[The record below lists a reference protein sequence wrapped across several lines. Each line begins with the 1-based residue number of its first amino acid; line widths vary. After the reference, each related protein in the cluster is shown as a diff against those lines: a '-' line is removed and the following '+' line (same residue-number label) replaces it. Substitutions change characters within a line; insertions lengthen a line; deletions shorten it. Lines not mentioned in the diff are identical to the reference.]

1 MSETVSFDRDK
12 LDSFAELK
20 PNLLLIAE
28 KPLEND
34 KDVVFDSEEGQNYL
48 NLCSRSKFKT
58 VLTHVTYVNDSKELN
73 FVRDILFSILT
84 KYKENNCL
92 DLYNLVFAFVGD
104 KAFNAFKND
113 YYSVF
118 LDQKNRITL
127 DSVAKVFKVS
137 MDDVNKYYTF
147 NIPYVILP
155 DVDENKNNIINLLE
169 TVSRNKKSIENPY
182 STTAVAIKKLEF
194 ILDMHEKGVLKSF
207 CIEGKINKETRKFEY
222 CKLYDKQSNQAIFY
236 NNKDEICKND
246 SIDVI
251 KLFQT
256 TLVKAVTTIPVYGEN
271 IKEVI
276 DAFGKYKDQIRIA
289 TEEEIKSEDVLEKD
303 FRVYGSA
310 NGEPSAWYDK
320 WHKEAFLPKL
330 KNELREKD
338 KARRR
343 NTIKQDGYLDEHKY
357 EWIYDIEVFKEDW
370 LFVAKTIDGE
380 NKVICWNDPEHLKLW
395 ISNKILIGFNN
406 AAYDNNVIKYAMAY
420 PQLVENYMSSKD
432 KNTKEP
438 LTVKQYSDLIINE
451 DSGKDVSLNASV
463 PNFLSWDI
471 SFHLPFDVRRNSLK
485 KLTMSVLNKKNYD
498 SSVPFDI
505 DRKLTKYEREE
516 VEKYCEMDVD
526 NTLELFLPDPEDVKA
541 KELDP
546 KHEMRTFA
554 RESYDIR
561 WNMIVEYFMTPRTL
575 SNKSASFAGKVLCG
589 EDAKADLQN
598 KTKIVNGRK
607 VFYSIPEL
615 AEKELAGTELLEFYH
630 KHQENP
636 NYITEKFECYLG
648 PHDDSHLYQFGFG
661 GLHQALINFGST
673 NLVNMDVASLYPS
686 LLVQYGLMSRGAKAN
701 PGSYEEVYH
710 KRLEAKKLSKTTHE
724 LKYQLLNEGLKLILN
739 SAIGAML
746 SDYNPLYDTWS
757 NSTICVHGQLLI
769 FILAKR
775 LFDAGFNIVQTN
787 TDGIMIEKQDDVD
800 FMPIAEQWMKDTR
813 LVLEFDDIKI
823 LQQNNVNNYYCEFTN
838 GKIKSKGFY
847 LSNEKFGKATS
858 KILCNLV
865 TERAPLEGTE
875 PRDFVIFKR
884 HGIGEIY
891 DGKTREKLEGRSLA
905 FVVGYPNDPRTQ
917 SYYSRSRNEREV
929 VKKDEKGKPILNQYG
944 EQVMEKINSESK
956 ISGFTDYMLLVDDLN
971 TLKLEEINTREYINF
986 AKNLLGKEE
995 DFGPYYTEGY
1005 LKSDEPTFMQA
1016 LNPFKN
1022 NTDPYPTKAG
1032 MINRNFLFECDYLT
1046 KEEQEEMIKRVEEYT
1061 YRIVWSGHRSYHIV
1075 VRIDAPIPSTKYRK
1089 VWEFLRSKLRF
1100 TGADEMCNQPSRY
1113 TRVPDQI
1120 NPKTGE
1126 MQTLYSERKYVFN
1139 TEKILEDLPVLH
1151 EKQITP
1157 TKFKGEP
1164 TIEALQKH
1172 IAKQDWSEG
1181 NRFAACQ
1188 KLSPCLI
1195 SLVSLETLYE
1205 MIPCKLDKDH
1215 KYVIRSKRRAWEK
1228 EKAEEESCPDV
1239 YEIIDGKVV

>member
-1 MSETVSFDRDK
+1 MSEIVSFDRDK
-12 LDSFAELK
+12 FDSFAEVK
-20 PNLLLIAE
+20 PNLILIAE
-28 KPLEND
+28 KPLDND
-34 KDVVFDSEEGQNYL
+34 SKFVFDSEEGQNYL
-48 NLCSRSKFKT
+48 NLCSKSRFKSI
-58 VLTHVTYVNDSKELN
+58 LTHITYVNDTKNTN
-73 FVRDILFSILT
+73 FVKDILFSILEEYL
-84 KYKENNCL
+84 KRKSL
-92 DLYNLVFAFVGD
+92 DLYNVVFAFVGD
-104 KAFNAFKND
+104 KAFNAFKDAEN
-113 YYSVF
+113 SVY
-118 LDQKNRITL
+118 LDGKNRIVV
-127 DSVAKVFKVS
+127 DSINKIINIS
-137 MDDVNKYYTF
+137 MDDVNKYHSF
-147 NIPYVILP
+147 MIPYVILP
-155 DVDENKNNIINLLE
+155 NINENKQNLVNLLNE
-169 TVSRNKKSIENPY
+169 VSKNKKSIENPY
-182 STTAVAIKKLEF
+182 CSTAVAIHKLEF
-194 ILDMHEKGVLKSF
+194 IMDMYNKGVLKSF
-207 CIEGKINKETRKFEY
+207 CIEGKINKDSKKFEY
-222 CKLYDKQSNQAIFY
+222 CKLYDKQSNQTIFY

-246 SIDVI
+246 SLETI
-251 KLFQT
+251 KLFHT
-256 TLVKAVTTIPVYGEN
+256 SLLNAITTIPVYGEN
-271 IKEVI
+271 INEIIDCFGRHKE
-276 DAFGKYKDQIRIA
+276 KIRIA
-289 TEEEIKSEDVLEKD
+289 TEEEIHSEDVLEKD
-303 FRVYGSA
+303 FRVYGSP
-310 NGEPSAWYDK
+310 NGDSSNWYDK
-320 WHKEAFLPKL
+320 WYKEAFLPKL
-330 KNELREKD
+330 KEQIKEKD
-338 KARRR
+338 KIRGR
-343 NTIKQDGYLDEHKY
+343 NSLKQDGYLDEHKY

-380 NKVICWNDPEHLKLW
+380 NKVICWNDPEKLKLW

-420 PQLVENYMSSKD
+420 PQLVENYKLSKNRD
-432 KNTKEP
+432 VKEP

-451 DSGKDVSLNASV
+451 DSGKDISLNVSV

-505 DRKLTKYEREE
+505 NRKLTKYEREE
-516 VEKYCEMDVD
+516 VEKYCEMDVN
-526 NTLELFLPDPEDVKA
+526 NTLDLFLPDPEDVKK
-541 KELDP
+541 KEENP
-546 KHEMRTFA
+546 KWEMRTFA

-598 KTKIVNGRK
+598 TVRVINGRR
-607 VFYSIPEL
+607 VYYSIPEL
-615 AEKELAGTELLEFYH
+615 AEKELAGTEVLEFYH

-686 LLVQYGLMSRGAKAN
+686 LLVQYSLMSRGAKVN

-865 TERAPLEGTE
+865 TGQSPLEGTE

-929 VKKDEKGKPILNQYG
+929 VKKDENGKPVLNQYG

-956 ISGFTDYMLLVDDLN
+956 ISGFTDHMLLVDDLN

-995 DFGPYYTEGY
+995 D
-1005 LKSDEPTFMQA
+1005 
-1016 LNPFKN
+1016 FKN

-1126 MQTLYSERKYVFN
+1126 MQTLYSEKKYVFN
-1139 TEKILEDLPVLH
+1139 TEKLLEELPPLK
-1151 EKQITP
+1151 EKEVKP

-1164 TIEALQKH
+1164 TIDALKKH
-1172 IAKQDWSEG
+1172 ISKQDWSEG
-1181 NRFAACQ
+1181 NRFTACQ

-1195 SLVSLETLYE
+1195 SLVTLDELYN
-1205 MIPCKLDKDH
+1205 MIPCKLEKDH
-1215 KYVIRSKRRAWEK
+1215 KYVIRSKKRMWEK
-1228 EKAEEESCPDV
+1228 QKADEESYPDV
-1239 YEIIDGKVV
+1239 FE

>member
-1 MSETVSFDRDK
+1 MSEVASFVRDK
-12 LDSFAELK
+12 LDSFAQIKL
-20 PNLLLIAE
+20 NLILFAE

-34 KDVVFDSEEGQNYL
+34 TEVVFDSKEGQNYL
-48 NLCSRSKFKT
+48 NLCTQSKFKAI
-58 VLTHVTYVNDSKELN
+58 VTHVSYIDDSNDSN
-73 FVRDILFSILT
+73 YVRDVLFSILT
-84 KYKENNCL
+84 KYHEKNCL
-92 DLYNLVFAFVGD
+92 DLNNIVFGFIGE
-104 KAFNAFKND
+104 KAYNAFKRD
-113 YYSVF
+113 Y
-118 LDQKNRITL
+118 
-127 DSVAKVFKVS
+127 DSVMLEDGNNIIMDKEAKTFLLH
-137 MDDVNKYYTF
+137 MDDVNKYCNF
-147 NIPYVILP
+147 IVPYVILP
-155 DVDENKNNIINLLE
+155 GLDENKQNIVTLL
-169 TVSRNKKSIENPY
+169 NKSCEKKKGIEDPY
-182 STTAVAIKKLEF
+182 STTGQAIKKLEF
-194 ILDMHEKGVLKSF
+194 IIDMHKKGALKSF
-207 CIEGKINKETRKFEY
+207 LIEGKINKDTHKFEY
-222 CKLYDKQSNQAIFY
+222 CKLFDKQSNQTIFY
-236 NNKDEICKND
+236 NRNDEICKND
-246 SIDVI
+246 SLDVL
-251 KLFQT
+251 KLFNT
-256 TLVKAVTTIPVYGEN
+256 RLVEAITSIPVYGEN
-271 IKEVI
+271 IQEVI
-276 DAFGKYKDQIRIA
+276 DCFGKYKNSIRIA
-289 TEEEIKSEDVLEKD
+289 TEEEITSEDVLEKD
-303 FRVYGSA
+303 FRVYGSP
-310 NGEPSAWYDK
+310 NGEPSQWYDK
-320 WHKEAFLPKL
+320 WRTEAFEPKL
-330 KNELREKD
+330 KAVIKEKD

-343 NTIKQDGYLDEHKY
+343 NTLKQDGYLDEHKY
-357 EWIYDIEVFKEDW
+357 EWVYDIEVFKEDW
-370 LFVAKTIDGE
+370 LLVAKTLDGE
-380 NKVICWNDPEHLKLW
+380 NKVICWNDPEKLKLW
-395 ISNKILIGFNN
+395 IANKILIGFNN

-420 PQLVENYMSSKD
+420 PKLMENYLSSTEQ
-432 KNTKEP
+432 NTKEP
-438 LTVKQYSDLIINE
+438 LTVKEYSDVIINE
-451 DSGKDVSLNASV
+451 ESEKEVTIGAGI

-485 KLTMSVLNKKNYD
+485 KLTMSVLNRKNYD
-498 SSVPFDI
+498 SSVAFDI
-505 DRKLTKYEREE
+505 DRKLTKWEREE

-526 NTLELFLPDPEDVKA
+526 NTLDLFLPDPEDVKA

-561 WNMIVEYFMTPRTL
+561 WNMIVEYFMTPKTL

-589 EDAKADLQN
+589 EDAKPDLQN
-598 KTKIVNGRK
+598 RTKMVDGRR
-607 VFYSIPEL
+607 VYYSIPEL

-636 NYITEKFECYLG
+636 DYITEKFECYLG

-673 NLVNMDVASLYPS
+673 DLVNMDVASLYPS
-686 LLVQYGLMSRGAKAN
+686 LLVQYNLMSRGAKAN
-701 PGSYEEVYH
+701 PGSYEQVYH

-757 NSTICVHGQLLI
+757 NSTVCVHGQLLI

-787 TDGIMIEKQDDVD
+787 TDGIMIEKQPDKD
-800 FMPIAEQWMKDTR
+800 FMPIAEKWMEETR

-865 TERAPLEGTE
+865 RNQPPLDGTV

-944 EQVMEKINSESK
+944 EQVMEKVNSESK
-956 ISGFTDYMLLVDDLN
+956 ISGFTEHMLLVDDLN
-971 TLKLEEINTREYINF
+971 SLKMEEINTREYINF
-986 AKNLLGKEE
+986 ARNLLGKEE
-995 DFGPYYTEGY
+995 VFGPYFVEGSY
-1005 LKSDEPTFMQA
+1005 LKSDEPTNLQA
-1016 LNPFKN
+1016 LNPFKD
-1022 NTDPYPTKAG
+1022 NTDPYPTKSG

-1046 KEEQEEMIKRVEEYT
+1046 KEEQEEMIERVKDKT
-1061 YRIVWSGHRSYHIV
+1061 YRVVWSGHRSYHIV
-1075 VRIDAPIPSTKYRK
+1075 VRLTDPVPSTKYKK
-1089 VWEFLRSKLRF
+1089 VWEHLRSKLRF
-1100 TGADEMCNQPSRY
+1100 TGADEMCSLPNKY

-1120 NPKTGE
+1120 NPKTGK
-1126 MQTLYSERKYVFN
+1126 MQTLYSENKYEFN
-1139 TEKILEDLPVLH
+1139 TEELLGSIQRLNNDKPV
-1151 EKQITP
+1151 TP

-1164 TIEALQKH
+1164 TIKALEKH

-1181 NRFAACQ
+1181 NRFIACQ

-1195 SLVSLETLYE
+1195 SLVDLETLYK

-1228 EKAEEESCPDV
+1228 EKAEEESYPDI
-1239 YEIIDGKVV
+1239 Y

>member
-1 MSETVSFDRDK
+1 M
-12 LDSFAELK
+12 
-20 PNLLLIAE
+20 
-28 KPLEND
+28 
-34 KDVVFDSEEGQNYL
+34 
-48 NLCSRSKFKT
+48 
-58 VLTHVTYVNDSKELN
+58 
-73 FVRDILFSILT
+73 
-84 KYKENNCL
+84 
-92 DLYNLVFAFVGD
+92 
-104 KAFNAFKND
+104 
-113 YYSVF
+113 
-118 LDQKNRITL
+118 
-127 DSVAKVFKVS
+127 
-137 MDDVNKYYTF
+137 
-147 NIPYVILP
+147 
-155 DVDENKNNIINLLE
+155 
-169 TVSRNKKSIENPY
+169 
-182 STTAVAIKKLEF
+182 
-194 ILDMHEKGVLKSF
+194 
-207 CIEGKINKETRKFEY
+207 
-222 CKLYDKQSNQAIFY
+222 
-236 NNKDEICKND
+236 
-246 SIDVI
+246 
-251 KLFQT
+251 
-256 TLVKAVTTIPVYGEN
+256 
-271 IKEVI
+271 
-276 DAFGKYKDQIRIA
+276 
-289 TEEEIKSEDVLEKD
+289 
-303 FRVYGSA
+303 
-310 NGEPSAWYDK
+310 
-320 WHKEAFLPKL
+320 
-330 KNELREKD
+330 
-338 KARRR
+338 
-343 NTIKQDGYLDEHKY
+343 
-357 EWIYDIEVFKEDW
+357 
-370 LFVAKTIDGE
+370 
-380 NKVICWNDPEHLKLW
+380 
-395 ISNKILIGFNN
+395 
-406 AAYDNNVIKYAMAY
+406 
-420 PQLVENYMSSKD
+420 
-432 KNTKEP
+432 
-438 LTVKQYSDLIINE
+438 
-451 DSGKDVSLNASV
+451 
-463 PNFLSWDI
+463 SWDI
-471 SFHLPFDVRRNSLK
+471 SFHLPFDIRRNSLK

-526 NTLELFLPDPEDVKA
+526 NTLALFLPDPEDVKA
-541 KELDP
+541 KELNP
-546 KHEMRTFA
+546 KHQMRTFA

-598 KTKIVNGRK
+598 TVRIINGKK
-607 VFYSIPEL
+607 VYYSIPEL

-636 NYITEKFECYLG
+636 NYITEKFEYYLG
-648 PHDDSHLYQFGFG
+648 PCDDSHLYQFGFG

-746 SDYNPLYDTWS
+746 TQYNPLYDTWS

-787 TDGIMIEKQDDVD
+787 TDGIMIEKQNDVD

-865 TERAPLEGTE
+865 TERPPLEGTE

-905 FVVGYPNDPRTQ
+905 FVVGYPNDLRTQ

-929 VKKDEKGKPILNQYG
+929 AKKDENGKPVLDKYG
-944 EQVMEKINSESK
+944 EQVMEKVNSESK
-956 ISGFTDYMLLVDDLN
+956 ISGFTDHMLLVDDLN
-971 TLKLEEINTREYINF
+971 TLNIQEINTREYINF

-1005 LKSDEPTFMQA
+1005 LKSDEPTHIQA

-1022 NTDPYPTKAG
+1022 NTDPYPSKSG

-1046 KEEQEEMIKRVEEYT
+1046 KEEQEEMIKGFEKYT

-1075 VRIDAPIPSTKYRK
+1075 VRIDKPVSSTKYKR
-1089 VWEFLRSKLRF
+1089 VWEELANRLGII
-1100 TGADEMCNQPSRY
+1100 GADEMCNQPSRY
-1113 TRVPDQI
+1113 TRVPNQI

-1126 MQTLYSERKYVFN
+1126 LQSLYSENKYEFDLQ
-1139 TEKILEDLPVLH
+1139 EILDTMSRLH
-1151 EKQITP
+1151 GSKKEVTV

-1164 TIEALQKH
+1164 TIEALEKH

-1181 NRFAACQ
+1181 NRFRACQ
-1188 KLSPCLI
+1188 KLSPVLI
-1195 SLVSLETLYE
+1195 SQVDFATLCD
-1205 MIPCKLDKDH
+1205 MIPCKLEKDH
-1215 KYVIRSKRRAWEK
+1215 KYVIRSKMRNYQK
-1228 EKAEEESCPDV
+1228 QKVTEESYPDV
-1239 YEIIDGKVV
+1239 Y

>member
-1 MSETVSFDRDK
+1 MSEVVDFGRDK
-12 LDSFAELK
+12 LDSFAPIT
-20 PNLLLIAE
+20 PNLILVAE
-28 KPLEND
+28 KPLDND
-34 KDVVFDSEEGQNYL
+34 DKVIFDSKEGQDYL
-48 NLCSRSKFKT
+48 NLCAKTKFKSI
-58 VLTHVTYVNDSKELN
+58 LTHVTYIDDTKDLN
-73 FVRDILFSILT
+73 FVEHILFSILEYYNE
-84 KYKENNCL
+84 KKCL
-92 DLYNLVFAFVGD
+92 DLYNLTFGFIGERSY
-104 KAFNAFKND
+104 NAFIRD
-113 YYSVF
+113 YYSFFSEGENSVSI
-118 LDQKNRITL
+118 DKVEKNLKIHM
-127 DSVAKVFKVS
+127 DKVFKNGHISV
-137 MDDVNKYYTF
+137 
-147 NIPYVILP
+147 PYVVLP
-155 DVDENKNNIINLLE
+155 DIDSNKE
-169 TVSRNKKSIENPY
+169 TIVKGFNDLSNSRKKLINPY
-182 STTAVAIKKLEF
+182 ATTAQTIKKLEF
-194 ILDMHEKGVLKSF
+194 ILDMYKQDCLKSF
-207 CIEGKINKETRKFEY
+207 CIEGKINKETHKFEY
-222 CKLYDKQSNQAIFY
+222 CKFFDKQSNETVFY
-236 NNKDEICKND
+236 NRNDEICEND
-246 SIDVI
+246 SEQVTR
-251 KLFQT
+251 LFND
-256 TLVKAVTTIPVYGEN
+256 TLIQAVTTVPVYGNN
-271 IKEVI
+271 INEVI
-276 DAFGKYKDQIRIA
+276 DCFGRHKDNIRIA
-289 TEEEIKSEDVLEKD
+289 TEEEINSKIDVEKD
-303 FRVYGSA
+303 FRVYGSP
-310 NGEPSAWYDK
+310 NGEPSMWYDK

-330 KNELREKD
+330 KDELKEKD
-338 KARRR
+338 KGRRR
-343 NTIKQDGYLDEHKY
+343 DTAKQDGYLDEHKY

-370 LFVAKTIDGE
+370 LFVAKTLDGE
-380 NKVICWNDPEHLKLW
+380 NKVVCWNDPDNLKLW
-395 ISNKILIGFNN
+395 IANKILIGFNN
-406 AAYDNNVIKYAMAY
+406 AAYDNNVIRYAMSY
-420 PQLVENYMSSKD
+420 DKLVENYKLGKL
-432 KNTKEP
+432 KNNKQP
-438 LTVKQYSDLIINE
+438 LTVKQYSDIIINE
-451 DSGKDVSLNASV
+451 DSNKEVPTCSDV

-485 KLTMSVLNKKNYD
+485 KLTMSVLNRKNYD

-505 DRKLTKYEREE
+505 NRKLTKKERED

-526 NTLELFLPDPEDVKA
+526 NTLDLFLPDPEDVKQ
-541 KELDP
+541 KEINPD
-546 KHEMRTFA
+546 HDMRTFA

-589 EDAKADLQN
+589 EDAKPDLQN
-598 KTKIVNGRK
+598 RTRMIDGRK
-607 VFYSIPEL
+607 VYYSIPEL

-661 GLHQALINFGST
+661 GLHQALINFGSN

-686 LLVQYGLMSRGAKAN
+686 LLVQYNLMSRGAKAN
-701 PGSYEEVYH
+701 PGSYEQVYR
-710 KRLEAKKLSKTTHE
+710 KRLEAKKLSKTSHD
-724 LKYQLLNEGLKLILN
+724 LKYKLLNEGLKLILN

-757 NSTICVHGQLLI
+757 NSTVCVHGQLLI

-787 TDGIMIEKQDDVD
+787 TDGIMIEKQPDKDY
-800 FMPIAEQWMKDTR
+800 MAIAEKWMEETR

-865 TERAPLEGTE
+865 TERPPLEGTE

-929 VKKDEKGKPILNQYG
+929 VKKDEKGKPVLDQYG
-944 EQVMEKINSESK
+944 EQVMEKVNSESK
-956 ISGFTDYMLLVDDLN
+956 ISGFTEHMLLVDDLN
-971 TLKLEEINTREYINF
+971 TLKMEEINTREYINF

-995 DFGPYYTEGY
+995 IFGPYFVEGSF
-1005 LKSDEPTFMQA
+1005 LKSDEPTNLQA

-1022 NTDPYPTKAG
+1022 NTDPYPTKSG

-1046 KEEQEEMIKRVEEYT
+1046 REEQEEMIEKIKQFT

-1075 VRIDAPIPSTKYRK
+1075 VRISDPVPSTKYKR
-1089 VWEFLRSKLRF
+1089 VWEYLRSKLRL
-1100 TGADEMCNQPSRY
+1100 TGADEMCSLPNKY

-1126 MQTLYSERKYVFN
+1126 MQTLYCENKYVFD
-1139 TEKILEDLPVLH
+1139 TEKLLRVLH
-1151 EKQITP
+1151 PLDKNESVKPIT
-1157 TKFKGEP
+1157 FKGVP
-1164 TIEALQKH
+1164 TIAALEKH

-1181 NRFAACQ
+1181 NRFVACQ

-1195 SLVSLETLYE
+1195 SLVSFEKLLE
-1205 MIPCKLDKDH
+1205 MIPCRLEKDH
-1215 KYVIRSKRRAWEK
+1215 KYVIRSKYRAWEK
-1228 EKAEEESCPDV
+1228 QKADEESYPDV
-1239 YEIIDGKVV
+1239 F

>member
-1 MSETVSFDRDK
+1 MSEIESFERDK
-12 LDSFAELK
+12 LDSFAEIR
-20 PNLLLIAE
+20 PNLILFAE
-28 KPLEND
+28 KPLIND
-34 KDVVFDSEEGQNYL
+34 EKVVFDSEEGQNYL
-48 NLCSRSKFKT
+48 NLCAESKFKSI
-58 VLTHVTYVNDSKELN
+58 LTHVTYIKDTKDNN
-73 FVRDILFSILT
+73 FVRDILFDILHN
-84 KYKENNCL
+84 YHENNCL
-92 DLYNLVFAFVGD
+92 DLYNLIFAFIGQ
-104 KAFNAFKND
+104 NAFDAFKED
-113 YYSVF
+113 YNAVY
-118 LDQKNRITL
+118 LDGKNRISI
-127 DSVAKVFKVS
+127 DSVAKVFKIF
-137 MDDVNKYYTF
+137 MNEVNGYHYF
-147 NIPYVILP
+147 DIPYVILP
-155 DVDENKNNIINLLE
+155 DLSENKENLISLLNE
-169 TVSRNKKSIENPY
+169 SCKNKKSIEDPY
-182 STTAVAIKKLEF
+182 ATTGQAIKKLEF
-194 ILDMHEKGVLKSF
+194 IIDMHEKGVLKSF
-207 CIEGKINKETRKFEY
+207 LIEGKINKTTKKFEY
-222 CKLYDKQSNQAIFY
+222 CKFFDKQSNETLFY
-236 NNKDEICKND
+236 NRNDEICKND
-246 SIDVI
+246 LPNVVQ
-251 KLFQT
+251 LFNT
-256 TLVKAVTTIPVYGEN
+256 TLIKAITTIPVYGKN
-271 IKEVI
+271 IEEVI
-276 DAFGKYKDQIRIA
+276 NCFGKHKEEISIA
-289 TEEEIKSEDVLEKD
+289 TEEQILSEDVLEKD

-310 NGEPSAWYDK
+310 NGEPSQWYDK
-320 WHKEAFLPKL
+320 WYTQAFLPKL
-330 KNELREKD
+330 KEQIKEKD
-338 KARRR
+338 KLRRR

-370 LFVAKTIDGE
+370 LFVAKTLDGE
-380 NKVICWNDPEHLKLW
+380 NKVICWNDSEKLKLW
-395 ISNKILIGFNN
+395 IANKILIGFNN
-406 AAYDNNVIKYAMAY
+406 AAYDNNVIKYAMSY
-420 PQLVENYMSSKD
+420 PKLVENYKSGKD
-432 KNTKEP
+432 KNAKVP
-438 LTVKQYSDLIINE
+438 LTVKEYSDIIINADGE
-451 DSGKDVSLNASV
+451 KDVTSVVDV

-505 DRKLTKYEREE
+505 TRKLTKGERED

-526 NTLELFLPDPEDVKA
+526 NTLELFLPDPEDVKQ
-541 KELDP
+541 KELNP

-598 KTKIVNGRK
+598 TTKMINGK
-607 VFYSIPEL
+607 KIYYSIPEL
-615 AEKELAGTELLEFYH
+615 AEKELAGTEVLEFYH
-630 KHQENP
+630 KHQQNP

-686 LLVQYGLMSRGAKAN
+686 LLVQYNLMSRGAKAN

-787 TDGIMIEKQDDVD
+787 TDGIMIEKQDNVD

-865 TERAPLEGTE
+865 TNQSPLDGTE

-884 HGIGEIY
+884 HGLGEIY
-891 DGKTREKLEGRSLA
+891 DGVTRQKLEGRSLA

-917 SYYSRSRNEREV
+917 MYYSRSRNERKV
-929 VKKDEKGKPILNQYG
+929 VKKDEKGKPVLDQYG
-944 EQVMEKINSESK
+944 DQVFEQVNTESK
-956 ISGFTDYMLLVDDLN
+956 ISGFTDHMLLVDDLN
-971 TLKLEEINTREYINF
+971 TLKMEEINTREYINF

-995 DFGPYYTEGY
+995 DFGPYYTETY
-1005 LKSDEPTFMQA
+1005 LKSDEPTFLQA
-1016 LNPFKN
+1016 LNPFKD
-1022 NTDPYPTKAG
+1022 NTEPYPTKSG

-1046 KEEQEEMIKRVEEYT
+1046 KEEQEEMISQVEDKT
-1061 YRIVWSGHRSYHIV
+1061 YRIVWSGNRSYHIV
-1075 VRIDAPIPSTKYRK
+1075 VRLSRPVSSTKYRK
-1089 VWEFLRSKLRF
+1089 IWEYLRNRLGF
-1100 TGADEMCNQPSRY
+1100 VGADEMCSQPSRY

-1120 NPKTGE
+1120 NPKTGQE
-1126 MQTLYSERKYVFN
+1126 QVLRSEYKYEFDTDEILDN
-1139 TEKILEDLPVLH
+1139 MPRLKEKEV
-1151 EKQITP
+1151 KVTQY
-1157 TKFKGEP
+1157 KGEV
-1164 TIEALQKH
+1164 TIKALEKH

-1181 NRFAACQ
+1181 NRFTACQ
-1188 KLSPCLI
+1188 KLSPVLI
-1195 SLVSLETLYE
+1195 SQVDFKTLCD

-1215 KYVIRSKRRAWEK
+1215 KYVIRSKLRYYQRQ
-1228 EKAEEESCPDV
+1228 KAEEESYPDI
-1239 YEIIDGKVV
+1239 Y

>member
-1 MSETVSFDRDK
+1 MSEIVSFERDK
-12 LDSFAELK
+12 LDSFAQIR
-20 PNLLLIAE
+20 PNLILFAE
-28 KPLEND
+28 KPLAND
-34 KDVVFDSEEGQNYL
+34 TEVVFDSKEGQNYL
-48 NLCSRSKFKT
+48 SLCAKSKFKSI
-58 VLTHVTYVNDSKELN
+58 LTHVTYIKDTNNSN
-73 FVRDILFSILT
+73 FVENHLFSILEYYR
-84 KYKENNCL
+84 KRNCL
-92 DLYNLVFAFVGD
+92 DLFNLFFGFIGQESYDAFIEQYNAV
-104 KAFNAFKND
+104 
-113 YYSVF
+113 Y
-118 LDQKNRITL
+118 LDQDNTIAI
-127 DSVAKVFKVS
+127 DSVAKTFKIHMES
-137 MDDVNKYYTF
+137 FNKYYTF
-147 NIPYVILP
+147 TIPYVILP
-155 DVDENKNNIINLLE
+155 NVNENNEFVLNQL
-169 TVSRNKKSIENPY
+169 NKISEHKKDIENPY
-182 STTAVAIKKLEF
+182 CTTAQAIKKLEF
-194 ILDMHEKGVLKSF
+194 IIDMYEKGVLKSF
-207 CIEGKINKETRKFEY
+207 CLEGKINKETHKFEY
-222 CKLYDKQSNQAIFY
+222 CKIYDKQSNQIIFF
-236 NNKDEICKND
+236 NKNDEICKND
-246 SIDVI
+246 SVDVV
-251 KLFQT
+251 KLFHT
-256 TLVKAVTTIPVYGEN
+256 TLIKAVTTIPVYGEN
-271 IKEVI
+271 IQEI
-276 DAFGKYKDQIRIA
+276 INCFGEKHKKSIRIA

-320 WHKEAFLPKL
+320 WQKEAFLPRL
-330 KNELREKD
+330 KEEIREKD
-338 KARRR
+338 KVRKR

-370 LFVAKTIDGE
+370 LFVAKTLDGE
-380 NKVICWNDPEHLKLW
+380 NKVICWNDPDSLKLW
-395 ISNKILIGFNN
+395 IANKILIGFNN
-406 AAYDNNVIKYAMAY
+406 AAYDNNVIKYAMSY
-420 PQLVENYMSSKD
+420 PTLLDNYTKSTD
-432 KNTKEP
+432 KNAKLP
-438 LTVKQYSDLIINE
+438 LTVKEYSDIIINE
-451 DSGKDVSLNASV
+451 DGDKEFPSCSGV

-485 KLTMSVLNKKNYD
+485 KLTMAILNKRNYD

-526 NTLELFLPDPEDVKA
+526 NTLELFLPDPEDVKQ
-541 KELDP
+541 KELNP

-598 KTKIVNGRK
+598 KTKLVNGRK
-607 VFYSIPEL
+607 VYYSIPEL

-746 SDYNPLYDTWS
+746 TQYNPLYDTWS

-800 FMPIAEQWMKDTR
+800 YMPIAEQWMKDTR

-823 LQQNNVNNYYCEFTN
+823 LQQNNVNNYFCEFNN

-865 TERAPLEGTE
+865 TNQPPLEGTT

-891 DGKTREKLEGRSLA
+891 DGVTNQKLEGRSLA

-929 VKKDEKGKPILNQYG
+929 VKKDEKGKPVIDQYG
-944 EQVMEKINSESK
+944 DTVFEKVNSISK
-956 ISGFTDYMLLVDDLN
+956 ISGFTEHMLLVDDLN
-971 TLKLEEINTREYINF
+971 TLQMQEINTREYINF
-986 AKNLLGKEE
+986 AKNLLGKKE
-995 DFGPYYTEGY
+995 DFGPYYTETY
-1005 LKSDEPTFMQA
+1005 LKSDEPTFIQA
-1016 LNPFKN
+1016 LNPFKD
-1022 NTDPYPTKAG
+1022 NTEPYPTKSG
-1032 MINRNFLFECDYLT
+1032 MINQNFLFECDYLT
-1046 KEEQEEMIKRVEEYT
+1046 KEEQEEMISAVEDKT

-1075 VRIDAPIPSTKYRK
+1075 VRLDKPVTSTKYKK
-1089 VWEFLRSKLRF
+1089 VWEYLRNKLGF
-1100 TGADEMCNQPSRY
+1100 IGADEMCNQPSRY

-1126 MQTLYSERKYVFN
+1126 EQTLKSEYKYEFN
-1139 TEKILEDLPVLH
+1139 TDEILDNMPRLKEKEV
-1151 EKQITP
+1151 KVSQY
-1157 TKFKGEP
+1157 KGEI
-1164 TIEALQKH
+1164 TLKALEKH

-1181 NRFAACQ
+1181 NRFTACQ
-1188 KLSPCLI
+1188 KLSPALI
-1195 SLVSLETLYE
+1195 SQVDLKTLCE

-1215 KYVIRSKRRAWEK
+1215 KYVIRSKLRYYERQ
-1228 EKAEEESCPDV
+1228 KAEEESYPDV
-1239 YEIIDGKVV
+1239 Y

>member
-1 MSETVSFDRDK
+1 MSEIVSFDRDK
-12 LDSFAELK
+12 FDSFAEVK
-20 PNLLLIAE
+20 PNLILIAE
-28 KPLEND
+28 KPLDND
-34 KDVVFDSEEGQNYL
+34 SKFVFDSEEGQNYL
-48 NLCSRSKFKT
+48 SLCSKSRFKSI
-58 VLTHVTYVNDSKELN
+58 LTHITYVNDTKDIN
-73 FVRDILFSILT
+73 FIKDILFLILEEYL
-84 KYKENNCL
+84 KRKNL
-92 DLYNLVFAFVGD
+92 DLYNIVFAFVGG
-104 KAFNAFKND
+104 KAFNAFKDAEN
-113 YYSVF
+113 SVY
-118 LDQKNRITL
+118 LDGKNRIVV
-127 DSVAKVFKVS
+127 DSTNKIINIS
-137 MDDVNKYYTF
+137 MDDVNKYHSF
-147 NIPYVILP
+147 MIPYVILP
-155 DVDENKNNIINLLE
+155 NINENKQNLVNLLNE
-169 TVSRNKKSIENPY
+169 VSKNKKSIENPY
-182 STTAVAIKKLEF
+182 CSTAVAIHKLEF
-194 ILDMHEKGVLKSF
+194 VMDMYNKGVLKSF
-207 CIEGKINKETRKFEY
+207 CIEGKINKDNKKFEY
-222 CKLYDKQSNQAIFY
+222 CKLYDKQSNQTIFY

-246 SIDVI
+246 SLETI
-251 KLFQT
+251 KLFHT
-256 TLVKAVTTIPVYGEN
+256 ALLNAITTIPVYGEN
-271 IKEVI
+271 IEEII
-276 DAFGKYKDQIRIA
+276 DCFGKHKEKIRIA
-289 TEEEIKSEDVLEKD
+289 TEEEIHSEDVLEKD
-303 FRVYGSA
+303 FRVYGSP
-310 NGEPSAWYDK
+310 NGDPSNWYDK
-320 WHKEAFLPKL
+320 WYKEAFLPKL
-330 KNELREKD
+330 KEQIKEKD
-338 KARRR
+338 KARGR
-343 NTIKQDGYLDEHKY
+343 NSLKQDGYLDEHKY

-380 NKVICWNDPEHLKLW
+380 NKVICWNDPEKLKLW

-420 PQLVENYMSSKD
+420 PQLVENYKSSKNKD
-432 KNTKEP
+432 AKEP

-451 DSGKDVSLNASV
+451 DSGKDISLNVSV

-516 VEKYCEMDVD
+516 VEKYCEMDVN
-526 NTLELFLPDPEDVKA
+526 NTLDLFLPDPEDVKK
-541 KELDP
+541 KEENP
-546 KHEMRTFA
+546 KWEMRTFA

-598 KTKIVNGRK
+598 TVRVINGRR
-607 VFYSIPEL
+607 VYYSIPEL
-615 AEKELAGTELLEFYH
+615 AEKELAGTEVLEFYH

-686 LLVQYGLMSRGAKAN
+686 LLVQYSLMSRGAKAN

-787 TDGIMIEKQDDVD
+787 TDGIMIEKQDNVD

-865 TERAPLEGTE
+865 TGQSPLEGTE

-929 VKKDEKGKPILNQYG
+929 VKKDENGKPVLNQYG
-944 EQVMEKINSESK
+944 EQVMEKVNSESK
-956 ISGFTDYMLLVDDLN
+956 ISGFTDHMLLVDDLN

-1005 LKSDEPTFMQA
+1005 LKSDESTFMQA

-1075 VRIDAPIPSTKYRK
+1075 VRIDTAIPSTKYKK

-1126 MQTLYSERKYVFN
+1126 MQTLYSEKKYVFN
-1139 TEKILEDLPVLH
+1139 TEKLLEELPPLK
-1151 EKQITP
+1151 EKEVKP

-1164 TIEALQKH
+1164 TIDALKKH
-1172 IAKQDWSEG
+1172 ISKQDWSEG
-1181 NRFAACQ
+1181 NRFTACQ

-1195 SLVSLETLYE
+1195 SLVTLDELYN
-1205 MIPCKLDKDH
+1205 MIPCKLEKDH
-1215 KYVIRSKRRAWEK
+1215 KYVIRSKRRMWEK
-1228 EKAEEESCPDV
+1228 QKADEESYPDV
-1239 YEIIDGKVV
+1239 Y

>member
-1 MSETVSFDRDK
+1 MSENKDFVRDK
-12 LDSFAELK
+12 LDCFAQIK
-20 PNLLLIAE
+20 PNLMLLAKE
-28 KPLEND
+28 PLPND
-34 KDVVFDSEEGQNYL
+34 NKVIFDSKEGQNYL
-48 NLCSRSKFKT
+48 SLCSQSKLKA
-58 VLTHVTYVNDSKELN
+58 VLTHISYIKDNNEYS
-73 FVRDILFSILT
+73 FVRDILFSILEDYR
-84 KYKENNCL
+84 KRNCL
-92 DLYNLVFAFVGD
+92 DLYNIVFAFVGQQSYD
-104 KAFNAFKND
+104 AFEEDYSKILSEGKNT
-113 YYSVF
+113 
-118 LDQKNRITL
+118 IIE
-127 DSVAKVFKVS
+127 DSVRKVFKIH
-137 MDDVNKYYTF
+137 MDEVNKFCTF
-147 NIPYVILP
+147 TVPYVILSSNLQ
-155 DVDENKNNIINLLE
+155 DKEKIINSL
-169 TVSRNKKSIENPY
+169 NKLCEYKKDITNPY
-182 STTAVAIKKLEF
+182 VTTGQAIKKLEF
-194 ILDMHEKGVLKSF
+194 ILDMNKQGVLKSF
-207 CIEGKINKETRKFEY
+207 LIEGKINKDTHKFEY
-222 CKLYDKQSNQAIFY
+222 CKIFDKQSNQTIFY
-236 NNKDEICKND
+236 NRNDEICKND
-246 SIDVI
+246 SLDVL
-251 KLFQT
+251 KLFNT
-256 TLVKAVTTIPVYGEN
+256 RLIEAITSIPVYGEN
-271 IKEVI
+271 IQEII
-276 DAFGKYKDQIRIA
+276 DCFGKYKDSIKIA
-289 TEEEIKSEDVLEKD
+289 TEEEITSEDVLEKD
-303 FRVYGSA
+303 FRVYGSP
-310 NGEPSAWYDK
+310 NGEPSQWYDK
-320 WHKEAFLPKL
+320 WHKEAFEPKL
-330 KNELREKD
+330 KEIIKEKD

-357 EWIYDIEVFKEDW
+357 EWVYDIEVFKEDW
-370 LFVAKTIDGE
+370 LLVAKTLDGE
-380 NKVICWNDPEHLKLW
+380 NKVICWNDPDSLKLW
-395 ISNKILIGFNN
+395 IGNKILIGFNN

-420 PQLVENYMSSKD
+420 PKLLENYFSSKEP
-432 KNTKEP
+432 NTKEP
-438 LTVKQYSDLIINE
+438 LTVKQYSDIIITE
-451 DSGKDVSLNASV
+451 DSEKDVSLNVGV

-485 KLTMSVLNKKNYD
+485 KLTMSVLNRKNYD

-526 NTLELFLPDPEDVKA
+526 NTLALFLPDPEDVKQ
-541 KELDP
+541 KELNP

-589 EDAKADLQN
+589 EDAKPDLQN

-607 VFYSIPEL
+607 VYYSIPEL

-636 NYITEKFECYLG
+636 DYITEKFECYLG

-724 LKYQLLNEGLKLILN
+724 LRYQLLNEGLKLILN

-787 TDGIMIEKQDDVD
+787 TDGIMIEKQDNVD
-800 FMPIAEQWMKDTR
+800 FMPIAEKWMEETR

-865 TERAPLEGTE
+865 TNQSPLDGTV

-905 FVVGYPNDPRTQ
+905 FVVGYPDDPRTQ

-929 VKKDEKGKPILNQYG
+929 VKKDENGKPILNQYG
-944 EQVMEKINSESK
+944 EQVMEKVNSESK
-956 ISGFTDYMLLVDDLN
+956 ISGFTEHMLLVDDLN
-971 TLKLEEINTREYINF
+971 SLTLEEINTREYINF

-1005 LKSDEPTFMQA
+1005 LKSDEPTHMQA
-1016 LNPFKN
+1016 LNPFKD
-1022 NTDPYPTKAG
+1022 NTEPYPTKSG

-1046 KEEQEEMIKRVEEYT
+1046 KEEQEDMISQVEDKT

-1075 VRIDAPIPSTKYRK
+1075 VRLNKPVTSVKYKK
-1089 VWEFLRSKLRF
+1089 VWEYLRSRLGF
-1100 TGADEMCNQPSRY
+1100 VGADEMCNQPSRY

-1126 MQTLYSERKYVFN
+1126 IQTLRSEYKYEWDTDEILDN
-1139 TEKILEDLPVLH
+1139 MPRLQEKEV
-1151 EKQITP
+1151 KP
-1157 TKFKGEP
+1157 TKFKGER
-1164 TIEALQKH
+1164 TIKALEKH
-1172 IAKQDWSEG
+1172 IAKQNWDEG
-1181 NRFAACQ
+1181 NRFVACQ
-1188 KLSPCLI
+1188 KLSPSLI

-1228 EKAEEESCPDV
+1228 QVADEESCPDV
-1239 YEIIDGKVV
+1239 FE